1 MRELLDGYEVV
12 LLEMGQQAGPAA
24 TPATA
29 ELSVSAGP
37 FPTTEA
43 LREFE
48 RSLAGLPGVR
58 DVAVRGYVGA
68 DHAIVDVQLDP
79 NT

>member
-12 LLEMGQQAGPAA
+12 LLELGQQPGPAA
-24 TPATA
+24 AAVAT

-37 FPTTEA
+37 FPTTAA

-48 RSLAGLPGVR
+48 RSLASLPGVR

-68 DHAIVDVQLDP
+68 DRAILDVQLDP